1 MLASRLSAVIL
12 AESSPVPA
20 HVLWIATISLEV
32 LLLARSIRTKLFAKF
47 PVFYTYVLFVLV
59 QSVLRFAVYH
69 WYPQRYRDLYWLTEF
84 VGVVVGCGV
93 LFEIYRGG
101 LAPYPG
107 TARLAR
113 NVLALVF
120 VFAAG
125 KALVGAVRGGLW
137 LPSRTTAEL
146 ERNLRAAQA
155 FAILGLVI
163 LLLAYSVPLGR
174 NLRGI
179 LVGYGLFIATNL
191 ADLAMLA
198 SPGNEFQRLWS
209 YSQQVFY
216 LLVLCIW
223 AVSLWRPSPQPGL
236 AVSPEVAPSYAEA
249 ERKTRDRLKRMRIF
263 FGWKKDR

>member
-20 HVLWIATISLEV
+20 HVIWFATISLEV
-32 LLLARSIRTKLFAKF
+32 FLLARSIRTKLFAKF
-47 PVFYTYVLFVLV
+47 PIFYTYVLFVLL
-59 QSVLRFAVYH
+59 QSVVRFTVYH
-69 WYPQRYRDLYWLTEF
+69 WYPQRYRDLYWFTEF

-93 LFEIYRGG
+93 LFEIYRRG

-120 VFAAG
+120 AFAAG
-125 KALVGAVRGGLW
+125 KALAGALRGGLW
-137 LPSRTTAEL
+137 FPSRTTAEL

-163 LLLAYSVPLGR
+163 LLLAYSIPLGR

-198 SPGNEFQRLWS
+198 SPGKELQRLWS

-223 AVSLWRPSPQPGL
+223 AVSLWTPSPQPGI
-236 AVSPEVAPSYAEA
+236 ASSPEVAPPYKEA
-249 ERKTRDRLKRMRIF
+249 ERKTRGRLKRTGLF
-263 FGWKKDR
+263 FGRGKDR

>member
-1 MLASRLSAVIL
+1 M
-12 AESSPVPA
+12 
-20 HVLWIATISLEV
+20 EV
-32 LLLARSIRTKLFAKF
+32 LLLARTIRTNLFAKF
-47 PVFYTYVLFVLV
+47 PVFYTYVLFVLL
-59 QSVLRFAVYH
+59 QSVVRFTVYH

-93 LFEIYRGG
+93 LFEIYRRG

-125 KALVGAVRGGLW
+125 KALAGAVRGGLW

-163 LLLAYSVPLGR
+163 LLLAYSIPLGR

-209 YSQQVFY
+209 YSQQAFY
-216 LLVLCIW
+216 LVVLCIW
-223 AVSLWRPSPQPGL
+223 AVSLWTPSPQPGL
-236 AVSPEVAPSYAEA
+236 ASRPEVAPSYEEA
-249 ERKTRDRLKRMRIF
+249 ERKTRDRLKRIRIL
-263 FGWKKDR
+263 FGRKKDR